1 MCRRRSTRSRDTW
14 SKPCTASSTSSI
26 RESTPCHTARTLSRK
41 PPSARSHR
49 VLKNSP
55 RWATALPR
63 QCRPKEFLAQ
73 RGKVPNLRSLSMLL
87 AAVFLILALARPR
100 FGSIIG
106 PPLPPG
112 HDVALLIDVSRSMGA
127 EDAVPNR
134 LAVAIDAAESLISA
148 LAPDPANRVAIV
160 VFAGRGVVRY
170 PLTENLGAVVEVL
183 HRLQPGTVR
192 PGGTDLGAGL
202 D

>member
-1 MCRRRSTRSRDTW
+1 MSFGSPHFLW
-14 SKPCTASSTSSI
+14 LFLLVLGSGPWAI
-26 RESTPCHTARTLSRK
+26 RGQRLR
-41 PPSARSHR
+41 ARSWR
-49 VLKNSP
+49 L
-55 RWATALPR
+55 
-63 QCRPKEFLAQ
+63 LAQ
-73 RGKVPNLRSLSMLL
+73 RGKVPNLRSLSILL

-134 LAVAIDAAESLISA
+134 LAVAIDAAESLVSA

-160 VFAGRGVVRY
+160 V
-170 PLTENLGAVVEVL
+170 
-183 HRLQPGTVR
+183 
-192 PGGTDLGAGL
+192 
-202 D
+202 